1 MTERRGKAAR
11 IKARLTK
18 IMGWRGLLIS
28 FILGL
33 ASALALPPIYGVIVL
48 VPALTILIWLI
59 DASGSFRRSF
69 YLGWWFGFGH
79 FTAGLYWVAS
89 AFLVQADVH
98 GWMAPFAV
106 IGLAAWMAV
115 FPGLAALA
123 ASARHFNGIGRVLVF
138 ASTWT
143 ASEWLRGWAL
153 TGFPWNPLGSVWA
166 FSDEMIQSA
175 AVIGVHGL
183 GFLTVAAA
191 AMPAVLA
198 DDDQPAAQRWGAV
211 GVTSLVIALLALGG
225 FARLGADDPGV
236 VEGVRLRLVQA
247 NIPQSQKWRAALRQ
261 RHVLDQIA
269 MSTTFTGD
277 APPTHVIWGETAV
290 PYFLDSDP
298 NLMRLIGSAAPKDGL
313 IIVGAPRTAQ
323 PPRKGGPV
331 WNSLEA
337 LNPQGRAVGI
347 YDKTHLVPFG
357 EYVPLRGLL
366 PIGKLTEGRGDFSA
380 GNGPLTLRLPGLPPL
395 SPLICYEIIF
405 SGRVVDSEDRPQWLL
420 NLTNDAWF
428 GTSTGPH
435 QHLVA
440 ARLRAVEE
448 GLPVVRVANTGI
460 SAVIDAR
467 GKVVAALGLDRRGVV
482 DAILPRALASPPP
495 FARWGNWIVLIL
507 VALGFAAGLVFSV
520 RTQATR
526 R

>member
-11 IKARLTK
+11 IKARLTAPA
-18 IMGWRGLLIS
+18 GWRGLLIS
-28 FILGL
+28 FGLGL
-33 ASALALPPIYGVIVL
+33 VSALALPPIYGVIVL
-48 VPALTILIWLI
+48 VPALTILIWQI
-59 DASGSFRRSF
+59 DAAGSFRRSF
-69 YLGWWFGFGH
+69 FLGWWFGVGH

-115 FPGLAALA
+115 FPALA
-123 ASARHFNGIGRVLVF
+123 AVAGAWRGFQGIGRVLVF
-138 ASTWT
+138 AAAWT
-143 ASEWLRGWAL
+143 AGEWLRGWAL

-166 FSDEMIQSA
+166 FSDAMIQGA
-175 AVIGVHGL
+175 AVIGVYGL
-183 GFLTVAAA
+183 GFMTVAVA

-198 DDDQPAAQRWGAV
+198 DDNQPAIRRWGAV
-211 GVTSLVIALLALGG
+211 GAATIAVALVALGG
-225 FARLGADDPGV
+225 FSRLGADDPGT
-236 VEGVRLRLVQA
+236 VEGIRLRLVQA

-261 RHVLDQIA
+261 RHVLDQIT

-277 APPTHVIWGETAV
+277 VPPTHVIWGETAV

-298 NLMRLIGSAAPKDGL
+298 NLMRLIGSAAPKGGL
-313 IIVGAPRTAQ
+313 ILVGAPRTAQ
-323 PPRKGGPV
+323 PPRRGGPI

-337 LNPQGRAVGI
+337 LNPQGRAVGN
-347 YDKTHLVPFG
+347 YDKSHLVPFG

-366 PIGKLTEGRGDFSA
+366 PIGKLTEGRGDFTA
-380 GNGPLTLRLPGLPPL
+380 GNGPLTMRLPGLPPV

-405 SGRVVDSEDRPQWLL
+405 SGRVVDPDDRPQWLL

-428 GTSTGPH
+428 GTSAGPH

-467 GKVVAALGLDRRGVV
+467 GTVVAALGLDRRGVV
-482 DAILPRALASPPP
+482 DAPLPRALASPPL

-507 VALGFAAGLVFSV
+507 VALGFAAGLFLSV
-520 RTQATR
+520 RPQTNHR
-526 R
+526 